1 MQTTLSS
8 KGMNSGNFWKRVIWR
23 WPKLLLIGLKISSNQ
38 LLNRQLSITPS
49 AKINL
54 SDLQSRGLHLCFIEL
69 LVWLDSSKNY
79 TESTNN
85 NHIKW
90 PFDALFKAAFL
101 LICQACLSGRHKTKL
116 PPCPPQS
123 QIYTTNHAR

>member
-8 KGMNSGNFWKRVIWR
+8 KGTNSGNFWKRVIWR

-49 AKINL
+49 AKTSL

-101 LICQACLSGRHKTKL
+101 LICQAYLLRSMKPNCPL
-116 PPCPPQS
+116 PPQS